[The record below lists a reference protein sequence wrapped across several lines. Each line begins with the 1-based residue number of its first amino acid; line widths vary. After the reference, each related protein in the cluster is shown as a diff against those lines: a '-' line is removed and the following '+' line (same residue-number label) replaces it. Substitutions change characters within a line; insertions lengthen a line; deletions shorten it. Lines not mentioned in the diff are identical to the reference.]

1 MIRHRVLLDSFSPSN
16 HKFLP
21 LSYFQ
26 VINAVLRALLN
37 VLVLGCSTQ
46 SYDLGPLL
54 AALKV
59 TLTHKNGDFTL
70 KTSY

>member
-1 MIRHRVLLDSFSPSN
+1 MIRHRVLLDSFSLSN

-37 VLVLGCSTQ
+37 VLVLGCSSQ

-59 TLTHKNGDFTL
+59 NSD
-70 KTSY
+70 S